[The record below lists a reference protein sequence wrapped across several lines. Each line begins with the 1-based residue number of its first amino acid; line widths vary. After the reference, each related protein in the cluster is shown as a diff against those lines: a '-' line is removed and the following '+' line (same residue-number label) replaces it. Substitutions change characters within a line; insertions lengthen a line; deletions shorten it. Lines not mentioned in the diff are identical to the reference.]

1 MLKIHDKHNVKI
13 LNKKRIIIITGH
25 PAPHQG
31 SEEGQCASRSKCIP
45 QET

>member
-25 PAPHQG
+25 QG